1 MLKCRFCE
9 VSKISCDFKRDV
21 LMALNMIGKF
31 VPHDTIEEIESVIIK
46 SVGECQDFTPMEELE
61 NE

>member
-31 VPHDTIEEIESVIIK
+31 VQHDTIEEIESVIIK
-46 SVGECQDFTPMEELE
+46 SVGECQDFSMIDD
-61 NE
+61 NDDD

>member
-1 MLKCRFCE
+1 MLKCRLCE

-31 VPHDTIEEIESVIIK
+31 VPHDTIEEIESVIIS
-46 SVGECQDFTPMEELE
+46 SVGECQDFSMIDD
-61 NE
+61 NDDD